1 MYHKLDCLNPKQKN
15 THRTHEI
22 HVVRKSRIFI
32 LLLRLFWKQFIPWI
46 LFFQI
51 KNRSQLLIF
60 FVLTTIRHK
69 EGFDLLS
76 NAFHISR
83 ISAYVIK
90 VSFIACKSF
99 VNLICRLQLALL
111 WNLRLVVF
119 AARLSNSLE
128 FHGACTVILQI
139 GALQFLSFNRFLHLF
154 LSWTLNLSC
163 DHIFDQRWM
172 SWIN

>member
-1 MYHKLDCLNPKQKN
+1 MYHKLDCLNPKQKKN

-69 EGFDLLS
+69 EVFDLLS

-83 ISAYVIK
+83 ISGYVIK

-99 VNLICRLQLALL
+99 CQLNLSFTISITLK
-111 WNLRLVVF
+111 F
-119 AARLSNSLE
+119 EARSLSNSLE